1 MTRYQAGA
9 EVGAVDEQVILT
21 TLARGLRLLEAVTSS
36 GGCVTAKSLSRS
48 LGLKPSTC
56 YHLLRTLRAEG
67 YVVRTKDGFW
77 DIGPR
82 ASSLASR
89 IGKRSGPAPE
99 LSSILTRL
107 HNRTNETVY
116 IAGWFQNQIVLQQF
130 FEGSQAL
137 RVHMLDVG
145 YSQNM
150 HARASCRA
158 ILAFLPPE
166 QVEVMFSGVGLQPL
180 TASTVRTFDDL
191 LGRLAVVRRQGY
203 AVEVEEFA
211 DGICCVSAAF
221 FDCVDAPAG
230 SFTVATP
237 RRRYEARS
245 GALVNAV
252 RESAVMATAF
262 LQTGRL
268 ALPGRLCTAG

>member
-1 MTRYQAGA
+1 MTRDQVGA
-9 EVGAVDEQVILT
+9 EVGEPVEPVILT
-21 TLARGLRLLEAVTSS
+21 TLARGLRLLETVTSS
-36 GGCVTAKSLSRS
+36 GERATAKSLCRS

-67 YVVRTKDGFW
+67 YVIRTKDGFW
-77 DIGPR
+77 DVGPR
-82 ASSLASR
+82 ANSLASR

-107 HNRTNETVY
+107 RDRTNDTVY
-116 IAGWFQNQIVLQQF
+116 LAGWFQNQIVLQQF

-137 RVHMLDVG
+137 RVRLPDVG
-145 YSQNM
+145 YSENM
-150 HARASCRA
+150 HARASCQV

-166 QVEVMFSGVGLQPL
+166 QVAVMFSGAELRPL
-180 TASTVRTFDDL
+180 TVSTVRTFDDL
-191 LGRLAVVRRQGY
+191 LGRLAAVRRQGY
-203 AVEVEEFA
+203 AVEVGEFA

-221 FDCVDAPAG
+221 FDCAGAPAG

-237 RRRYEARS
+237 TYRYQIS
-245 GALVNAV
+245 GGALVNAV

-268 ALPGRLCTAG
+268 SLPEPLRTAG